1 MKTKAVD
8 ANTIHE
14 SGIHFVASVVPI
26 PVTQRRGRKYDTNDF
41 YLIQQEKTLNWLKG
55 STLKL
60 ETEVDIVDEK
70 NYTSYQNSC
79 CGIHKGH
86 LVCKIC

>member
-41 YLIQQEKTLNWLKG
+41 YLIQQKKTLGWLKG
-55 STLKL
+55 STLKSY
-60 ETEVDIVDEK
+60 TEVDVVIEE
-70 NYTSYQNSC
+70 NFTNYQNSH
-79 CGIHKGH
+79 CGIHAIW
-86 LVCKIC
+86 LTCKIC